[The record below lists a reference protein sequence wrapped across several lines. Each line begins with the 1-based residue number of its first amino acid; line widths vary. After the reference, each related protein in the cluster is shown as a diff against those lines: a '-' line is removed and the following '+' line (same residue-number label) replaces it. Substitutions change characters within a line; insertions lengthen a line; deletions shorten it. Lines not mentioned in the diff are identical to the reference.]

1 MKKLD
6 VEKAKSAESLFFSKV
21 DQKAFDAMDTNHDK
35 KISVE
40 EYDNV
45 KKYAN
50 DATAKR
56 VVSSIPFEDIDIDN
70 DKEITFQEFQT
81 YIEASED
88 STLLDLVRGSIE
100 KPTQEQLAKIAK
112 KGKA

>member
-1 MKKLD
+1 MKKVD
-6 VEKAKSAESLFFSKV
+6 VEKVKSAESLFFSKV

-70 DKEITFQEFQT
+70 DKEISFQEFQT

-88 STLLDLVRGSIE
+88 STLLDLVRGSVE
-100 KPTQEQLAKIAK
+100 KPTPEQFAKIAK

>member
-1 MKKLD
+1 M
-6 VEKAKSAESLFFSKV
+6 EKTLSAESMFFSKV

-56 VVSSIPFEDIDIDN
+56 VVKSIPFEDLDIN
-70 DKEITFQEFQT
+70 SDKEITFTEFQT

-88 STLLDLVRGSIE
+88 STLLNLVRGSVE
-100 KPTQEQLAKIAK
+100 KPTPEQLAKIAK
-112 KGKA
+112 KLKE